1 MPASGAPGSIL
12 YGVNLVHERLTSDP
26 PASYYAPELTQFP
39 LRMSEYVWQSGDDPD
54 PRPRK
59 RNDDLLDADR
69 YMHELLQQL
78 PRPFRS
84 QSIPITFIRRSRPA
98 RYLE

>member
-1 MPASGAPGSIL
+1 
-12 YGVNLVHERLTSDP
+12 
-26 PASYYAPELTQFP
+26 
-39 LRMSEYVWQSGDDPD
+39 MSEYVWQSGDDPD

-78 PRPFRS
+78 PRPFRT
-84 QSIPITFIRRSRPA
+84 QTFRLFPEQPRRRA
-98 RYLE
+98 RGYLEPH

>member
-1 MPASGAPGSIL
+1 M
-12 YGVNLVHERLTSDP
+12 N
-26 PASYYAPELTQFP
+26 
-39 LRMSEYVWQSGDDPD
+39 EYVWQSGDDPD

-84 QSIPITFIRRSRPA
+84 QSIPITFNRRSRPA